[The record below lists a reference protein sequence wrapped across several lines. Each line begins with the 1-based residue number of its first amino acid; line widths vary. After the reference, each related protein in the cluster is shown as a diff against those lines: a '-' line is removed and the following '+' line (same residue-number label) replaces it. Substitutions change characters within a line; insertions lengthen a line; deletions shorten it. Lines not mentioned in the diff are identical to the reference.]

1 VITDDGAGM
10 RGQRDETR
18 GLGLGLGLMARLSDP
33 LTILTRSNGGV
44 EVRMRFD
51 L

>member
-1 VITDDGAGM
+1 M
-10 RGQRDETR
+10 RRAR
-18 GLGLGLGLMARLSDP
+18 LGLGLGLMARLSDP

-44 EVRMRFD
+44 EVRIRFD